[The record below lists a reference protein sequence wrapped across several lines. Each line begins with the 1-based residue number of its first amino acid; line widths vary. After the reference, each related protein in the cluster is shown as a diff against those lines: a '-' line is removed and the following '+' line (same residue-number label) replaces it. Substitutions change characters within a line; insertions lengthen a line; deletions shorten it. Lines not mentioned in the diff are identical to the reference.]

1 MMTGVTYGPSS
12 VKLAKHI
19 RKLMMRYVHRM
30 LQRIKFKGEI
40 EIDESMFSRKVKYR
54 RGNLGGTEIWIFGM
68 YSMLIFSFKFGFF
81 RLL

>member
-40 EIDESMFSRKVKYR
+40 EIDESMFGRKVKHH
-54 RGNLGGTEIWIFGM
+54 RGNPRGTKIYIVGM
-68 YSMLIFSFKFGFF
+68 YILLFQVWVF
-81 RLL
+81 RTALM